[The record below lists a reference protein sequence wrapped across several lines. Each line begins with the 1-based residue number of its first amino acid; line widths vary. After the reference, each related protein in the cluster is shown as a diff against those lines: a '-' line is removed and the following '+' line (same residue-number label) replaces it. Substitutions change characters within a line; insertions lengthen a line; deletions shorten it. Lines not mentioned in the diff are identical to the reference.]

1 MENSLPTSPK
11 LTVSLQK
18 LADQIRVAQQS
29 GRKDVVIDIKLASG
43 AINEITKI
51 LLLNIELHQMYLE
64 NQAIAVELDGGNYI
78 VKPEKLGK

>member
-11 LTVSLQK
+11 LTVSLQR
-18 LADQIRVAQQS
+18 LADQIRVAHQS

-51 LLLNIELHQMYLE
+51 LLLNVELHQMYLD

-78 VKPEKLGK
+78 LKP

>member
-78 VKPEKLGK
+78 VKP

>member
-51 LLLNIELHQMYLE
+51 LLLNVELHQMYLD

-78 VKPEKLGK
+78 LKP

>member
-29 GRKDVVIDIKLASG
+29 GRKDVVVDIKLASG

-78 VKPEKLGK
+78 VTPEN

>member
-11 LTVSLQK
+11 LTVSLQR

-51 LLLNIELHQMYLE
+51 LLLNVELHQMYLD

-78 VKPEKLGK
+78 LKP

>member
-29 GRKDVVIDIKLASG
+29 GRKDVVVDIKLASG

-78 VKPEKLGK
+78 VKPEN

>member
-78 VKPEKLGK
+78 VTPEN

>member
-78 VKPEKLGK
+78 VKPEN

>member
-51 LLLNIELHQMYLE
+51 LLLNTELHQMYLE

-78 VKPEKLGK
+78 VKPEN

>member
-51 LLLNIELHQMYLE
+51 LLLNVELHQMYLD
-64 NQAIAVELDGGNYI
+64 NQAIAVELDGGNCI
-78 VKPEKLGK
+78 LKP